1 MSEVTNLAARIALL
15 QTQLSRN
22 LAELTVAQR
31 TATNSLV
38 TGRLQDTIE
47 QQQQELAQLQTQLAQ
62 AQQREALG
70 TASAGNLARD
80 DQQATV
86 PGSRPQTPQPD
97 PQVLTPDGRIQT
109 QPDTT
114 TATTATLPV
123 TENSTD
129 SGTNAPVRPITQTQA
144 TPAYGPGLLRDP
156 GDADAQDGGYY
167 GGGIAPAATQAGFG
181 SGSDDSGQTK
191 NSTRQEVDTLFD
203 EPFIVAQDNILDQYA
218 SYTYSASV
226 YLMSPQAYNNM
237 NLTKRKATVGCK
249 LLFQSGGMGVNQ
261 RFGTGNTNDN
271 IFATDYYIDK
281 IDLKSKIIGKAT
293 GLTHNVTDIS
303 MTVVEPNGISFLEN
317 LDRAVQQVWG
327 AEQKKINFTSMI
339 YLLVIRFY
347 GYDDQGNLVQG
358 GSNNRLADGSSD
370 PNAFVEKFYP
380 FLLTKVGFKIANK
393 LVEYELQCKAVPS
406 DINVSSKRG
415 SIPFNIEL
423 SGGTLKE
430 VLTGPAQYS
439 VQEAQLFENV
449 NDPYYGSATITGSL
463 PAPPKAGSAPS
474 PKITVRKGLVDALNQ
489 YQQQLVEQKKQDYAD
504 EYVIEF
510 ETPAIANATLRKSG
524 TVDKKAT
531 ANNARGTPADQ
542 KLGNKQSMDP
552 NSRTVSAVAG
562 LQVIQ
567 FIDQICR
574 NSSYLEDQQLLKR
587 DSVTG
592 AYLPNGT
599 PAQNVAWFKINLECE
614 AMTDKYDTVR
624 NDFAYRI
631 KYKISPY
638 KLSNLYSPYFPQPKF
653 NGIQK
658 KYNYWFTG
666 QNTQVLQ
673 YEEALNALYYV
684 VMSGV
689 DLSDIS
695 ANSNE
700 LLKFSAQTA
709 SAESDQGSTGGAN
722 EPVANAMDQL
732 FSPTD
737 LKECNMTIVG
747 DPAWLQQGE
756 GFAGFL
762 RDNPYRFRA
771 FLADG
776 TINFDSQQ
784 ILFEI
789 AFNKPTDY
797 NLDTGL
803 ANPNQIDSYGTATG
817 GANAQISRVYI
828 ATECTS
834 NFKEGRFTQNLKGKL
849 MLFPTKAPIPVTNR
863 PPQKAS
869 AVIPVPFA
877 PDTQNTLG
885 TGFEG
890 YSEALDAIT
899 GINTDG
905 ANYQGR
911 AFQGNFRFLPQSFTS
926 ARNAVKTAPP
936 PAPPT
941 SSGLPVGATPAN
953 PAGATAGQVN
963 NPQIMAG
970 SDDSGQ

>member
-1 MSEVTNLAARIALL
+1 MASVAQLTAQIIQLQARIARLNAQIQAAERSGNQAL
-15 QTQLSRN
+15 ADQL
-22 LAELTVAQR
+22 A
-31 TATNSLV
+31 
-38 TGRLQDTIE
+38 GG
-47 QQQQELAQLQTQLAQ
+47 ELANAEIELASLRDQLAQ
-62 AQQREALG
+62 AQQLAALG

-86 PGSRPQTPQPD
+86 PGSRTQTPNAD
-97 PQVLTPDGRIQT
+97 PQILTPEGRVT
-109 QPDTT
+109 VVADTNS
-114 TATTATLPV
+114 ATTAILPV
-123 TENSTD
+123 TDQSVDLGTD
-129 SGTNAPVRPITQTQA
+129 APVRSISQTQA

-167 GGGIAPAATQAGFG
+167 GGGIAPAATQIGVGA
-181 SGSDDSGQTK
+181 GSDDVGATK
-191 NSTRQEVDTLFD
+191 NSTQQEVDSLFN
-203 EPFIVAQDNILDQYA
+203 EPFIVPQDNILDQYA

-226 YLMSPQAYNNM
+226 YLMSPQAYRNI
-237 NLTKRKATVGCK
+237 NLTKRKATNGCQ

-261 RFGTGNTNDN
+261 RFADPNST
-271 IFATDYYIDK
+271 IFANDYYIDK
-281 IDLKSKIIGKAT
+281 IELKSKIIGKAT

-303 MTVVEPNGISFLEN
+303 MTVVEPNGITLLDN

-327 AEQKKINFTSMI
+327 KEDKKIAFTSMI

-347 GYDDQGNLVQG
+347 GYDEQGNLVQG

-415 SIPFNIEL
+415 TIPFNIEL
-423 SGGTLKE
+423 SGGTLQE
-430 VLTGPAQYS
+430 ILAGPAQFG
-439 VQEAQLFENV
+439 VTQTLAAE
-449 NDPYYGSATITGSL
+449 TGDILDTTVSSTL
-463 PAPPKAGSAPS
+463 PAPPNAGSAPS
-474 PKITVRKGLVDALNQ
+474 PKITVRKGLIDALNQ
-489 YQQQLVEQKKQDYAD
+489 FQQQLVEQKKQDFAD
-504 EYVIEF
+504 EYIIEF
-510 ETPAIANATLRKSG
+510 ETPAIANARLRKSG

-531 ANNARGTPADQ
+531 SNNARGTPADQ
-542 KLGNKQSMDP
+542 KLPNKQAMDP

-562 LQVIQ
+562 LQIIQ

-587 DSVTG
+587 DPVTG
-592 AYLPNGT
+592 AYLPNGS
-599 PAQNVAWFKINLECE
+599 PASNMAWFKINLECE
-614 AMTDKYDTVR
+614 AMTDKVDTIR
-624 NDFAYRI
+624 KDFAYRI

-638 KLSNLYSPYFPQPKF
+638 KLSNLYSPYFPIPKF
-653 NGIQK
+653 NGVQK

-673 YEEALNALYYV
+673 YEENLNALYYV
-684 VMSGV
+684 VMSGL

-695 ANSNE
+695 ANTND

-762 RDNPYRFRA
+762 KDNPYRFRA

-784 ILFEI
+784 ILFEV

-797 NLDTGL
+797 NLSTGL
-803 ANPNQIDSYGTATG
+803 ANPNGVGSYGSAAAAG
-817 GANAQISRVYI
+817 NAQISRVYI
-828 ATECTS
+828 ATECLS
-834 NFKEGRFTQNLKGKL
+834 MFKEGRFTQNLKGKL
-849 MLFPTKAPIPVTNR
+849 MLFPTKTPAQPASIA
-863 PPQKAS
+863 PQKAS
-869 AVIPVPFA
+869 GIIQVPFA
-877 PDTQNTLG
+877 PDTQNILG
-885 TGFEG
+885 TEFVG
-890 YSEALDAIT
+890 YSDALDAIT

-911 AFQGNFRFLPQSFTS
+911 SFQGNFNLLPQSFTA
-926 ARNAVKTAPP
+926 ARAAVKTAPP
-936 PAPPT
+936 PAAPT
-941 SSGLPVGATPAN
+941 SSGLPVGVVPTN
-953 PAGATAGQVN
+953 AGGASAGQVN
-963 NPQIMAG
+963 NPQIIAG
-970 SDDSGQ
+970 SDDAGLAP

>member
-1 MSEVTNLAARIALL
+1 MSSVTQLVSQILQLEARIARLNA
-15 QTQLSRN
+15 QI
-22 LAELTVAQR
+22 LTAQR
-31 TATNSLV
+31 SGNNILADQIA
-38 TGRLQDTIE
+38 GG
-47 QQQQELAQLQTQLAQ
+47 ELADAEIQLASLRDQLIQ
-62 AQQREALG
+62 AQQLAALG
-70 TASAGNLARD
+70 TASSGNLARD

-86 PGSRPQTPQPD
+86 PRSRTQASQPG
-97 PQVLTPDGRIQT
+97 PQVLTPDGRIQP

-114 TATTATLPV
+114 TATTALSPV
-123 TENSTD
+123 TENSVD
-129 SGTNAPVRPITQTQA
+129 SGTDAPVRPITQTQA

-181 SGSDDSGQTK
+181 AGTDDSGATK
-191 NSTRQEVDTLFD
+191 NSTRQEVDSLFN

-226 YLMSPQAYNNM
+226 YLMTPQAYNNM
-237 NLTKRKATVGCK
+237 NLTKRKATVGCR
-249 LLFQSGGMGVNQ
+249 LLFQSGGVGVNQ

-281 IDLKSKIIGKAT
+281 VELKSKIIGKAT

-303 MTVVEPNGISFLEN
+303 MTVIEPNGITFLEN
-317 LDRAVQQVWG
+317 LDRAVQEVWG
-327 AEQKKINFTSMI
+327 KEEKKIAFTSMI

-423 SGGTLKE
+423 SGGTLQE
-430 VLTGPAQYS
+430 ILAGPAQFG
-439 VQEAQLFENV
+439 VTNV
-449 NDPYYGSATITGSL
+449 IAAETGDILNTTVATTL

-474 PKITVRKGLVDALNQ
+474 PKITIRKGLVDALNQ

-510 ETPAIANATLRKSG
+510 ETPAIANATLKKSG

-542 KLGNKQSMDP
+542 KLGSKQAMDP
-552 NSRTVSAVAG
+552 NSRNVSAVAG

-587 DSVTG
+587 DTVTG

-599 PAQNVAWFKINLECE
+599 PATNMAWFKINLECE
-614 AMTDKYDTVR
+614 AMTDKIDTVR
-624 NDFAYRI
+624 KDFAYRI

-638 KLSNLYSPYFPQPKF
+638 KLSNLYSPYFPQPKY
-653 NGIQK
+653 NGVQK

-673 YEEALNALYYV
+673 YEENLNALYYV
-684 VMSGV
+684 VMSGL

-695 ANSNE
+695 ANTND

-709 SAESDQGSTGGAN
+709 SAESDQGATSGTN

-737 LKECNMTIVG
+737 LKECNMTIIG

-762 RDNPYRFRA
+762 KDNPYRFRA

-784 ILFEI
+784 ILFEV

-803 ANPNQIDSYGTATG
+803 ANPNQVDSYGTATG
-817 GANAQISRVYI
+817 AANSQISRVYI

-849 MLFPTKAPIPVTNR
+849 MLFPTKAPVTNR

-869 AVIPVPFA
+869 AVISVPFA

-885 TGFEG
+885 TEFVG
-890 YSEALDAIT
+890 YSDALDAIT

-911 AFQGNFRFLPQSFTS
+911 SFQGNFNLLPQSFTA
-926 ARNAVKTAPP
+926 ARAAVKTAPP

-941 SSGLPVGATPAN
+941 SSGLPVGTTPAN

-963 NPQIMAG
+963 NPQIIAG
-970 SDDSGQ
+970 SDDAGILGP

>member
-1 MSEVTNLAARIALL
+1 MSEVTNLAARISLL
-15 QTQLSRN
+15 QSQIAQN
-22 LAELTVAQR
+22 QAELATAQR
-31 TATNSLV
+31 EFRD
-38 TGRLQDTIE
+38 RLAARLEFTIN
-47 QQQQELAQLQTQLAQ
+47 QQQQQLAQLEAQLAQ
-62 AQQREALG
+62 AQQRVALG
-70 TASAGNLARD
+70 TASAGNLAQD

-86 PGSRPQTPQPD
+86 PGSRAQNPRSE
-97 PQVLTPDGRIQT
+97 PQVLTPDGRIQP

-114 TATTATLPV
+114 TATTATPPV
-123 TENSTD
+123 TENSVD

-181 SGSDDSGQTK
+181 AGGEDSGATK
-191 NSTRQEVDTLFD
+191 NATRQEVDSLFN

-226 YLMSPQAYNNM
+226 YLMTPQAYNNM
-237 NLTKRKATVGCK
+237 NLTKRKATVGCR

-303 MTVVEPNGISFLEN
+303 MTVIEPNGITFLEN
-317 LDRAVQQVWG
+317 LDRAVQEVWG
-327 AEQKKINFTSMI
+327 KEEKKIAFTSMI

-423 SGGTLKE
+423 SGGTLQE
-430 VLTGPAQYS
+430 ILAGPAQFG
-439 VQEAQLFENV
+439 VTNV
-449 NDPYYGSATITGSL
+449 IAAETGDILDTTVSTTL

-474 PKITVRKGLVDALNQ
+474 PKITIRKGLVDALNQ

-510 ETPAIANATLRKSG
+510 ETPAIANATLKKSG

-531 ANNARGTPADQ
+531 ANNARGTVADQ
-542 KLGNKQSMDP
+542 KLGSKQAMDP

-587 DSVTG
+587 DTVTG

-599 PAQNVAWFKINLECE
+599 PATNMAWFKINLECE
-614 AMTDKYDTVR
+614 AMTDKIDTVR
-624 NDFAYRI
+624 KDFAYRI

-638 KLSNLYSPYFPQPKF
+638 KLSNLYSPYFPQPKY
-653 NGIQK
+653 NGVQK

-666 QNTQVLQ
+666 QNSQVLQ
-673 YEEALNALYYV
+673 YEENLNALYYV
-684 VMSGV
+684 VMSGL

-695 ANSNE
+695 ANTND

-709 SAESDQGSTGGAN
+709 SAESDQGATGGTN

-762 RDNPYRFRA
+762 KDNPYRFRA

-784 ILFEI
+784 ILFEV
-789 AFNKPTDY
+789 AFNKPVDY
-797 NLDTGL
+797 NLDNGL
-803 ANPNQIDSYGTATG
+803 ANPNQVDSYGTATG
-817 GANAQISRVYI
+817 AANSQISRVYI

-849 MLFPTKAPIPVTNR
+849 MLFPTKAPVTNR

-869 AVIPVPFA
+869 AVIAVPFA

-885 TGFEG
+885 TEFVG

-911 AFQGNFRFLPQSFTS
+911 AFQGNFSLLPQSFTA
-926 ARNAVKTAPP
+926 ARAAVKTAPP

-941 SSGLPVGATPAN
+941 SSGLPVGTTPAN

-963 NPQIMAG
+963 NPQIIAG
-970 SDDSGQ
+970 SDDAGTVP